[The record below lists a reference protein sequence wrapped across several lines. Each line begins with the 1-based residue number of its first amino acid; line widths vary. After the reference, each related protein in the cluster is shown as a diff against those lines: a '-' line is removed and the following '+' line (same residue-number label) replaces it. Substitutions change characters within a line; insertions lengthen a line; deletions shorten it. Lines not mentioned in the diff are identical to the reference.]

1 MIIHHNIRRYLM
13 RNVLVMVI
21 SIFIMLHIASAPALG
36 SKKSAEEKREGLLK
50 RNEQILAALYKLQPD
65 AKNAIQKAYGYAT
78 FSDFGMKF
86 LVIGGGSG
94 HGVAIVNSTGQ
105 KTFMRM
111 MEIQA
116 GLGFGIKKFMLVWVF
131 DNKKVFDSFVNS
143 GWTFGGQATAAA
155 KDGKK
160 GGAMQGA
167 FQVAP
172 GISLYQMTAK
182 GLALELTLK
191 GSKYS
196 KDGKLNSKDE
206 DEDKD
211 KDKVPQ
217 KP

>member
-1 MIIHHNIRRYLM
+1 M
-13 RNVLVMVI
+13 RNVFILVL
-21 SIFIMLHIASAPALG
+21 SIFVLFQITTAPALG
-36 SKKSAEEKREGLLK
+36 SKKSAEEKRQGLLK

-65 AKNAIQKAYGYAT
+65 AKNAIKNAYGYAT
-78 FSDFGMKF
+78 FSDFGLKI
-86 LVIGGGSG
+86 LVFGGGSG

-111 MEIQA
+111 LEIQA

-172 GISLYQMTAK
+172 GISLYQMTAQ

-206 DEDKD
+206 DKE

>member
-1 MIIHHNIRRYLM
+1 M
-13 RNVLVMVI
+13 RNVLVLVI
-21 SIFIMLHIASAPALG
+21 SFFILLHSASAPALG
-36 SKKSAEEKREGLLK
+36 SKKSAEEKRAGIVK
-50 RNEQILAALYKLQPD
+50 RNEQILAALYKAQPS
-65 AKNAIQKAYGYAT
+65 AKEAIADAYGYAT

-94 HGVAIVNSTGQ
+94 HGVAIINSTGK

-111 MEIQA
+111 IEVQA

-131 DNKKVFDSFVNS
+131 DDRKAFDSFVNS

-160 GGAMQGA
+160 GGALQGA
-167 FQVAP
+167 FQIAP

-196 KDGKLNSKDE
+196 RDGKLNNPDEAKDN
-206 DEDKD
+206 DEEA
-211 KDKVPQ
+211 Q

>member
-1 MIIHHNIRRYLM
+1 M
-13 RNVLVMVI
+13 RNVFILVL
-21 SIFIMLHIASAPALG
+21 SIFVLFQITTTPALG
-36 SKKSAEEKREGLLK
+36 SKKSAEEKRQGLLK

-65 AKNAIQKAYGYAT
+65 AKNAIKNAYGYAT
-78 FSDFGMKF
+78 FSDFGMKI
-86 LVIGGGSG
+86 LVFGGGSG
-94 HGVAIVNSTGQ
+94 QGVAIVNSTGQ

-111 MEIQA
+111 LEIQA

-196 KDGKLNSKDE
+196 KDGKLNSE
-206 DEDKD
+206 DEDKE

>member
-1 MIIHHNIRRYLM
+1 M
-13 RNVLVMVI
+13 RSVLILVI
-21 SIFIMLHIASAPALG
+21 SILLLFQSAQAFALG
-36 SKKSAEEKREGLLK
+36 SKKPAEEQRQDLIKRSD
-50 RNEQILAALYKLQPD
+50 QILAALYKLQPN
-65 AKNAIQKAYGYAT
+65 AKDVVNNAYGYAT
-78 FSDFGMKF
+78 FSDFGLKF
-86 LVIGGGSG
+86 LVVGGGSG
-94 HGVAIVNSTGQ
+94 HGVAVVNATGQ
-105 KTFMRM
+105 KTYMRM

-131 DNKKVFDSFVNS
+131 DSKKVFDSFVNS

-160 GGAMQGA
+160 GGSLQGA
-167 FQVAP
+167 VQVAP

-196 KDGKLNSKDE
+196 KDGKLNKE
-206 DEDKD
+206 PE
-211 KDKVPQ
+211 